1 MSLVFVSFAIV
12 VSPVLFV
19 RILSSLSYHN
29 ILFFSIFVHA
39 FLRFLLR
46 NVSIE
51 LKMIKVFSKIDDYMN
66 IRKSE
71 IKRDNKWL
79 LVFMNN

>member
-29 ILFFSIFVHA
+29 ILIFA
-39 FLRFLLR
+39 ILCPPFLKDLLR
-46 NVSIE
+46 NVSNMAEI
-51 LKMIKVFSKIDDYMN
+51 IKVFSKIDDYMS
-66 IRKSE
+66 IRKSKG
-71 IKRDNKWL
+71 ISKWL